1 MSLRDQQGVGDI
13 DPHVYDR
20 RWRILGVL
28 CMSLVLVVAG
38 NASLNVALPVLARD
52 LPATQTDLQ
61 WLVDIYALVF
71 AGLLFPAGALGDR
84 YGRKGALQAGLAIFA
99 LGAFGASTADSAPA
113 VIVMRAVMGV
123 GAAFVMPST
132 LSLVVASFPQ
142 AERNKAIAIWAGFAG
157 TGASVGVIASGLLL
171 EWFWWGS
178 VFLINVP
185 IALAALGMG
194 MFVLPR
200 SRDRRG
206 RPLDP
211 VGTALSVVGLV
222 GIVYGIIEGPHL
234 GWTAAEV
241 LGSWA
246 LGLIALA
253 AFVAWERRTRYPM
266 FDLAWFSDA
275 GFTLGSATIF
285 LGFFTFFG
293 AVFVLALYLQL
304 GLGYSPL
311 QAGLVTLPLAIAV
324 VMVAPRSSGLVDKY
338 GIKTVLT
345 VGLLGQAASFI
356 LLSFARPGISY
367 VYLLVVFLLLG
378 VCRALVTPPSTGQ
391 IMRATPVDRAGVG
404 SAVNDVTREVG
415 GALGI
420 ALMGSILSARYLAK
434 VSGFSA
440 TLDGEQRRAVESSV
454 GRALEVAAGTAEPGR
469 SLDAVHSAFSS
480 GMRWSLYAAAA
491 VCALNALL
499 VRYYGAR
506 GRLSLSSAA
515 DRGAEQ

>member
-1 MSLRDQQGVGDI
+1 MSLRDSQDVEEDI
-13 DPHVYDR
+13 DPYVYGR

-38 NASLNVALPVLARD
+38 NASLNVALPVLGRD

-61 WLVDIYALVF
+61 WLVDVYALIF

-84 YGRKGALQAGLAIFA
+84 YGRKGALQVGLAVFA

-113 VIVMRAVMGV
+113 VIVMRAVMGA

-132 LSLVVASFPQ
+132 LSLVVVSFPR
-142 AERNKAIAIWAGFAG
+142 AERSKAIAIWAGFAG

-194 MFVLPR
+194 AFVLPR
-200 SRDRRG
+200 SRDRQG

-211 VGTALSVVGLV
+211 VGTACSVVALV
-222 GIVYGIIEGPHL
+222 GLVYGIIEGPHL
-234 GWTAAEV
+234 GWTSPEV
-241 LGSWA
+241 LRAWA
-246 LGLIALA
+246 VGVTALV
-253 AFVAWERRTRYPM
+253 AFVAWERRTRFPM
-266 FDLAWFSDA
+266 FDLHWFRDA
-275 GFTLGSATIF
+275 GFTLGATTIF

-304 GLGYSPL
+304 GLGYTPL

-324 VMVAPRSSGLVDKY
+324 ITVAPRSSGLVDRF
-338 GIKTVLT
+338 GVRRVVTA
-345 VGLLGQAASFI
+345 GLLGQAVCFV
-356 LLSFARPGISY
+356 LLSFASPGISY
-367 VYLLVVFLLLG
+367 VYLLVSFMLLG

-415 GALGI
+415 GALGV
-420 ALMGSILSARYLAK
+420 ALMGSILSARYLAQI
-434 VSGFSA
+434 SGFAS
-440 TLDGEQRRAVESSV
+440 TFDGEQRRAVQYSV
-454 GRALEVAAGTAEPGR
+454 GRALEVAAGTPEAGR
-469 SLDAVHSAFSS
+469 SLEAVHSAFAS
-480 GMRWSLYAAAA
+480 GMRWSLWAACA
-491 VCALNALL
+491 VCLLNALL
-499 VRYYGAR
+499 VGKYSSDQRRCTRRRR
-506 GRLSLSSAA
+506 GR
-515 DRGAEQ
+515 

>member
-1 MSLRDQQGVGDI
+1 MSLRDQQGVDDI

-61 WLVDIYALVF
+61 WLVDVYALVF

-84 YGRKGALQAGLAIFA
+84 YGRKGALQTGLAIFA

-113 VIVMRAVMGV
+113 VIGMRAVMGI

-185 IALAALGMG
+185 IALAALVMG
-194 MFVLPR
+194 LFVLPR
-200 SRDRRG
+200 SRDRRS

-222 GIVYGIIEGPHL
+222 GVVYGIIEGPHL
-234 GWTAAEV
+234 GWTAPEV
-241 LGSWA
+241 LGAWA
-246 LGLIALA
+246 VGVTALV

-266 FDLAWFSDA
+266 FDLAWLVHELFGSTAPGGRLLLVNSVSSEHGIMSRHLLLTYRDLVANA
-275 GFTLGSATIF
+275 GFLR
-285 LGFFTFFG
+285 
-293 AVFVLALYLQL
+293 
-304 GLGYSPL
+304 
-311 QAGLVTLPLAIAV
+311 IADE
-324 VMVAPRSSGLVDKY
+324 VMVGTKDAVEFEILVDLFEK
-338 GIKTVLT
+338 
-345 VGLLGQAASFI
+345 
-356 LLSFARPGISY
+356 
-367 VYLLVVFLLLG
+367 
-378 VCRALVTPPSTGQ
+378 PSG
-391 IMRATPVDRAGVG
+391 
-404 SAVNDVTREVG
+404 
-415 GALGI
+415 
-420 ALMGSILSARYLAK
+420 
-434 VSGFSA
+434 
-440 TLDGEQRRAVESSV
+440 
-454 GRALEVAAGTAEPGR
+454 
-469 SLDAVHSAFSS
+469 
-480 GMRWSLYAAAA
+480 
-491 VCALNALL
+491 
-499 VRYYGAR
+499 
-506 GRLSLSSAA
+506 
-515 DRGAEQ
+515 